1 MLRAW
6 GWLGVI
12 SMAGALVACSM
23 LKKKAPADG
32 GEDAPAASESAV
44 EAAAPAAALAANDS
58 EVTRYPDEK
67 AVDHAPLTTVVPAYL
82 RTQANAG
89 DTVVALKTG
98 TEVEKLA
105 ERGNSYLVLA
115 DDPKDPSRKL
125 MGWVSES
132 SFAAGAAHVVHGG
145 AVAADAEAP
154 GHDAGHGAGPAPGP
168 APGPPKPL
176 DTRQTNGACPAGYN
190 KCGAACRLA
199 CKADADCGLG
209 TAHCAGG
216 FCMGP
221 GAAAC
226 K

>member
-6 GWLGVI
+6 GWVGVV

-23 LKKKAPADG
+23 LKKKAPADA

-44 EAAAPAAALAANDS
+44 EAAAPAPSAALASNDS
-58 EVTRYPDEK
+58 QVTRYPDEK
-67 AVDHAPLTTVVPAYL
+67 AVDHAPLTTVGAAAL

-89 DTVVALKTG
+89 DTVVLLKAG
-98 TEVEKLA
+98 TEVEKIA
-105 ERGNSYLVLA
+105 ERGNAYLVVA

-125 MGWVSES
+125 AGWVTES
-132 SFAAGAAHVVHGG
+132 AFAPGAAHVVHGG
-145 AVAADAEAP
+145 AVADAEAP
-154 GHDAGHGAGPAPGP
+154 AHDAGHGAGPAPGP
-168 APGPPKPL
+168 AKPL
-176 DTRQTNGACPAGYN
+176 DTRQTNGACPPGYN

-199 CKADADCGLG
+199 CKADGDCGLA
-209 TAHCAGG
+209 TAHCAAG